1 MLAAASQHARGLG
14 GIEGWLL
21 REPERFEVPGTQ
33 SEREADALG
42 RRQRDQPLTLLTPEV
57 VRDAPHGATIIRR
70 GGHTMRRPSQPEL
83 YRPKLAYPDMPYGGM
98 LDRPVAL
105 YPEREA
111 IAFHDVSITFR
122 ELEGLVNSFGNALR
136 GIGIGRGDRV
146 CLFMTNRPEYV
157 IAFFALAKIGAVSSP
172 MNPSYK
178 EREVAYQLGDAEAV
192 AVVVQQDL
200 LPLVRA
206 VRGEVPKLKHVIVVG
221 PGVTVAPD
229 VVRFADLIATAPAS
243 APTGT
248 VAAGDELLVLPYSSG
263 TTGLPKGVLLS
274 HKVFLSNNIQFM
286 SSIRATDADRFLIF
300 LPFYHIYG
308 LMLMGGAVHGGV
320 DMMVMERFDMAET
333 LRLIVDK
340 RITIVFAVPPVLL
353 AMANRPDI
361 GQLDWSS
368 VRMVMVGAA
377 PTPPELA
384 RRFTELTGVKV
395 VQGYGLTEAGPVTH
409 LNPVHDDTL
418 LTIDTGGLPCNDTE
432 QKIVDLETGEREL
445 PVGEVGEVIVRGPQV
460 MLGYW
465 NAPESTAA
473 ALRNGWL
480 YTGDIGRIDEQG
492 YLTITDRKKEMIKY
506 KGFGI
511 APAEIEALLFEH
523 PGVADCAVIGKPDP
537 EAGEVPKA
545 FVVRKDQ
552 SLTSDALLA
561 WARGRLAGYKTL
573 HEVALVDAIPKTA
586 SGKILRRVLKEEER
600 KRLGLS

>member
-1 MLAAASQHARGLG
+1 MAA
-14 GIEGWLL
+14 
-21 REPERFEVPGTQ
+21 
-33 SEREADALG
+33 
-42 RRQRDQPLTLLTPEV
+42 
-57 VRDAPHGATIIRR
+57 
-70 GGHTMRRPSQPEL
+70 PSQPEL
-83 YRPKLAYPDMPYGGM
+83 YRPRLTYPRIPYGAM
-98 LDRPVAL
+98 LDRPAQL

-111 IAFHDVSITFR
+111 IRFKDVSVTFR
-122 ELEGLVNSFGNALR
+122 ELEGLVNAFANALR
-136 GIGIGRGDRV
+136 GLGIGSGDRV

-157 IAFFALAKIGAVSSP
+157 VAFFAVARIGAVSSP

-178 EREVAYQLGDAEAV
+178 DREVAYQLGDSQAV

-206 VRGEVPKLKHVIVVG
+206 VRGEIPRLKHVIVVG
-221 PGVTVAPD
+221 PGATAALD
-229 VVRFADLIATAPAS
+229 VVRFADLVAQAPATAPS
-243 APTGT
+243 VRVRG
-248 VAAGDELLVLPYSSG
+248 GDELLVLPYSSG

-274 HKVFLSNNIQFM
+274 HEVFVANNIQFL
-286 SSIRATDADRFLIF
+286 SSIRATDEDRFLIF

-308 LMLMGGAVHGGV
+308 LMLMGGAVHGGIT
-320 DMMVMERFDMAET
+320 MLVMERFDMADT
-333 LRLIVDK
+333 LRLITEQ

-353 AMANRPDI
+353 AMANMPDI
-361 GQLDWSS
+361 GRRDWSS
-368 VRMVMVGAA
+368 VKMFMVGAA

-384 RRFTELTGVKV
+384 RRFKELTGVKV
-395 VQGYGLTEAGPVTH
+395 VQGYGLTEAGPITH
-409 LNPVHDDTL
+409 LNPVHDDSR
-418 LTIDTGGLPCNDTE
+418 LTIDTAGLPCNDTE

-445 PVGEVGEVIVRGPQV
+445 PPGEVGEVIVRGPQV

-480 YTGDIGRIDEQG
+480 YTGDIGRLDAQG

-523 PGVADCAVIGKPDP
+523 PAVADCAVIGKPDP

-545 FVVRKDQ
+545 FVVTKDKA
-552 SLTSDALLA
+552 LTAEALLA

-573 HEVALVDAIPKTA
+573 QEIQFVDAIPKTA
-586 SGKILRRVLKEEER
+586 SGKILRRVLKDEER
-600 KRLGLS
+600 QRLGLK